1 MPPIAAAALL
11 GKRNAGAQARDGE
24 FEHVTTRVTIC
35 ASTCEEHSSARRRGG
50 RGARCILW
58 GAVPQSAAV
67 TAAAAVGLV
76 E

>member
-35 ASTCEEHSSARRRGG
+35 ASTCEEHSSVPEAGRARSEMHTVGG
-50 RGARCILW
+50 
-58 GAVPQSAAV
+58 SAAV
-67 TAAAAVGLV
+67 SRRDCGCSCGAR
-76 E
+76 